1 MDDAALVRQVLAGQ
15 TEAYAELVR
24 RWAGRVRAVC
34 LSRTGK
40 PDAAD
45 DLAQEA
51 LLRGL
56 EELASL
62 AAPERFGPWL
72 VGIALNASRDW
83 LKSKDNTALPL
94 SQVAAP
100 SGNGFEG
107 ASRQSGPEAVAEHTD
122 ELGRLRAEVEVL
134 PEELRTALM
143 LYYTQGLTYR
153 ELAHLLDVS
162 PATVNARLTR
172 ARLQM
177 RARLKAPVV
186 PAQAPALKG
195 EATVEGPKNGL

>member
-1 MDDAALVRQVLAGQ
+1 MDDAVLVRQVLAGQ

-34 LSRTGK
+34 LSRTGR
-40 PDAAD
+40 PDATD

-83 LKSKDNTALPL
+83 LKSKDNAALTL
-94 SQVAAP
+94 SQVTAP

-107 ASRQSGPEAVAEHTD
+107 ASRQPGPEAAAEHQD
-122 ELGRLRAEVEVL
+122 ELCRLRTEVEAL
-134 PEELRTALM
+134 PEELRTALV

-172 ARLQM
+172 ARLQL
-177 RARLKAPVV
+177 RARLRAPVV
-186 PAQAPALKG
+186 PSQAPAPKG
-195 EATVEGPKNGL
+195 DAAAEGPKDGL